1 MYYVIAVAEG
11 RYIYWMH
18 NKIYMNEK
26 QAINARNRL
35 VSSGK
40 VDPEAQVYQVSNW
53 VLNPVGK

>member
-1 MYYVIAVAEG
+1 MQYVIAIAEG

-35 VSSGK
+35 VNSGK
-40 VDPEAQVYQVSNW
+40 INQEAQVYQVTNW
-53 VLNPVGK
+53 ILKPVGM